1 MDALN
6 QRIVLVTRK
15 TRLEELIV
23 RFNTIEQARFYVEHL
38 GADFSD
44 YEAEHRVYL
53 EAVRTAEVTLGR
65 FGRVQRLDRGFLS
78 NYLFAPDALV
88 VVLGQDGLVANTLKY
103 LKGGHSRSLGSIRI
117 RRVGTGFSFPSRL
130 KICRL

>member
-15 TRLEELIV
+15 TRLEDLIV

-53 EAVRTAEVTLGR
+53 EAVQGIDPKVLQALMVGQADPSVLIAQAFQGLAEGAGR
-65 FGRVQRLDRGFLS
+65 IGELNIS
-78 NYLFAPDALV
+78 PDLLQQLTQPRAKLP
-88 VVLGQDGLVANTLKY
+88 AKA
-103 LKGGHSRSLGSIRI
+103 
-117 RRVGTGFSFPSRL
+117 
-130 KICRL
+130 